1 MLCLCRSVSLSVCP
15 IFLLP
20 QLWQLLFENLT
31 CFSLSIQ
38 SKFCSVLYLVLF
50 PYHYCPNISLSC
62 LPHITVSILS
72 YLVSQSGLS
81 KYSLHVSPYYYSLNI
96 VPIVMQPKYQYCPVQ
111 CVLPYIGDI
120 LWFAN
125 DRILVENNNH

>member
-1 MLCLCRSVSLSVCP
+1 MLCLCRTVSLSFCP

-20 QLWQLLFENLT
+20 QLCQLLIENLT

-38 SKFCSVLYLVLF
+38 SKFCSVLYLVLS
-50 PYHYCPNISLSC
+50 PYHYCPNITLSC
-62 LPHITVSILS
+62 LPQIIVQILS

-81 KYSLHVSPYYYSLNI
+81 KYSLYYYSLNI
-96 VPIVMQPKYQYCPVQ
+96 VPIVMQPKYPYCPVQ
-111 CVLPYIGDI
+111 CFLPYIGDM

-125 DRILVENNNH
+125 ERIVVENNNHYKNI